1 MQTLQSIVSQIHEQ
15 AKRIGACSLFRGDET
30 LQELCHLLFTPQGR
44 EFVLTNLF
52 PSIDTLRLFKPYNPE
67 NYGVYIDAG
76 EITIYDQDA
85 FLIGNTKAT
94 LRYTQGG
101 YHAIL
106 MHGSQAVITAEGYS
120 VVRIERDKKSSYK
133 LTTTDHAKV
142 LE

>member
-1 MQTLQSIVSQIHEQ
+1 MQTLQSIVQQIHEQ

-85 FLIGNTKAT
+85 FLIGNTTSLHARRLSRHT
-94 LRYTQGG
+94 HARLAGG
-101 YHAIL
+101 HNRRGL
-106 MHGSQAVITAEGYS
+106 
-120 VVRIERDKKSSYK
+120 
-133 LTTTDHAKV
+133 
-142 LE
+142 